1 MGQFSFS
8 LVNGQIII
16 KINLSSYYVQSEFNN
31 FLEREKYGID
41 NMYFHNTIGAPMCYI
56 RRHK

>member
-8 LVNGQIII
+8 LVNVQIII

-31 FLEREKYGID
+31 FLEREKYDID
-41 NMYFHNTIGAPMCYI
+41 NMYFHNKIKAPMCYI
-56 RRHK
+56 RRNK